1 MREPH
6 GVCCKSNSEGGEF
19 ALENR
24 KVLVRQKCLNIAQMV
39 EDCLS
44 WKLIL
49 LLYSVVNMKN
59 GINSMKCMRELRGG
73 TQAPGSPLWCL

>member
-1 MREPH
+1 MESA
-6 GVCCKSNSEGGEF
+6 VKATLKGGGF

-39 EDCLS
+39 DDCLS

-49 LLYSVVNMKN
+49 LLYSVVNMKK
-59 GINSMKCMRELRGG
+59 GINNMKSMRELRGG
-73 TQAPGSPLWCL
+73 TRAPVSPLWCL

>member
-1 MREPH
+1 MGERQ

-24 KVLVRQKCLNIAQMV
+24 KVLVRQKCLKIAQV
-39 EDCLS
+39 VDDGLS

-59 GINSMKCMRELRGG
+59 GINNM
-73 TQAPGSPLWCL
+73 

>member
-1 MREPH
+1 MESA
-6 GVCCKSNSEGGEF
+6 VKATLNGGEF

-39 EDCLS
+39 DDCLS

-59 GINSMKCMRELRGG
+59 GINNMKCRRELRGG
-73 TQAPGSPLWCL
+73 TQAPVSPLWCI